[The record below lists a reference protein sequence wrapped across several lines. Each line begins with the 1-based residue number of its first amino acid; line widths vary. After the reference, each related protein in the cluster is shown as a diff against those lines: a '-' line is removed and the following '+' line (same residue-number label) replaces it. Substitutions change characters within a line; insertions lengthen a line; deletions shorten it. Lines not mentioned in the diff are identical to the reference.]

1 MPALGILFALSALL
15 GWTFGDFFIQR
26 GTRAVGNWRTLF
38 YIGAMGGIFLFPFVY
53 HEIIP
58 AFQRWNNAVIF
69 GLLILITLFAA
80 LFEFEALKRGKIAI
94 IEPVFSIELPV
105 TVGLSLVLWKETLNV
120 VQALLIFTVF
130 VGIMLAVTI
139 NYSRLHYHKRIFEK
153 GFVLAG
159 IGAIGMAL
167 VNFLTGV
174 GSQGTSPLLTIWVL
188 HSGLSII
195 CLIYLFWSGE
205 IKQLLGDFRHHRNTV
220 LALSVFD
227 NFAWISFAFAVRYIP
242 ISIATTI
249 SESYIALTV
258 LLGIFVN
265 REKLKPHQF
274 IGVALAIIGIIIL
287 SAIMS

>member
-1 MPALGILFALSALL
+1 MPALGILFALCALF

-26 GTRAVGNWRTLF
+26 GARTVGSWRTLF
-38 YIGAMGGIFLFPFVY
+38 YIGAMGGLFLFPFVY
-53 HEIIP
+53 QEIGP
-58 AFQRWNNAVIF
+58 AFSHWNNAVIF
-69 GLLILITLFAA
+69 GLLLLVTLFAA
-80 LFEFEALKRGKIAI
+80 LFQFEALKSGKIAI
-94 IEPVFSIELPV
+94 IEPVFSIELPI
-105 TVGLSLVLWKETLNV
+105 TVGFCLVLWKETLNV
-120 VQALLIFTVF
+120 VQALLMLTVF

-139 NYSRLHYHKRIFEK
+139 HHTRLHYHKRIFEK

-174 GSQGTSPLLTIWVL
+174 SSQGTSPLLTIWIL
-188 HSGLSII
+188 HGGLSII
-195 CLIYLFWSGE
+195 CLAYLFWSGE
-205 IKQLLGDFRHHRNTV
+205 IKQLLWDFRRHRNTV
-220 LALSVFD
+220 LAFSMFD

-265 REKLKPHQF
+265 REKLKPHQLAG
-274 IGVALAIIGIIIL
+274 IALTIIGITIL
-287 SAIMS
+287 SVITS